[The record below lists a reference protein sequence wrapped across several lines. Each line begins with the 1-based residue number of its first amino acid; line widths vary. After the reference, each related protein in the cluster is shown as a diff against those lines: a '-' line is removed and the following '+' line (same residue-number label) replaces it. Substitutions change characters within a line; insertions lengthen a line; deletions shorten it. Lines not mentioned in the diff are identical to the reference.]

1 MEPTMATIHP
11 ILRVKPDP
19 RGRLALGKA
28 IEALNRRLST
38 VVSGFDVLMNDDGS
52 LLLKPTVEV
61 PAETT
66 IVLNRT
72 VWVRFLD
79 VINDDAAPNAALR
92 RAAEQTARDQVS
104 KKPTKPPLASP
115 TGQPG

>member
-28 IEALNRRLST
+28 IDAISRRLST
-38 VVSGFDVLMNDDGS
+38 AVSGFDVLMNDDGS

-72 VWVRFLD
+72 DWMRFLD
-79 VINDDAAPNAALR
+79 VIDDDAAPNAALR
-92 RAAEQTARDQVS
+92 RAAEQTAHDRVS
-104 KKPTKPPLASP
+104 RKPAKHSSAAP
-115 TGQPG
+115 TRQP